1 MKTRGGDEY
10 TSPPEVNWKGLT
22 TKASSFMESC
32 VMARCY
38 LTENEQRQR
47 ENKKCEQNLT
57 GSPVFR

>member
-10 TSPPEVNWKGLT
+10 TSPAEVNWKGLT
-22 TKASSFMESC
+22 TKASSFMEFC

-57 GSPVFR
+57 